1 MPREIVFVEVAS
13 HMSGVE
19 FSTLYL
25 VQRLDLAL
33 WRALVICP
41 TEGDLPTR
49 CRDAGVE
56 VAIVPRPHFFST
68 SAHIGELT
76 IINPMAILFNLGAM
90 WLAARTLR
98 QFLWARQPSLLVTK
112 GLLAQFYGGLAARWT
127 KIPCVWHVQDR
138 VSDRAGPLFA
148 WVLALAGRVLAR
160 EIIVD
165 ADSIASQLQ
174 SFISVEHLHVIWNG
188 VDTRE
193 FSPCVDGRAV
203 RAEWGARADELLVGV
218 IGRLTAWKGQHI
230 LLEAFQQVAADYPQL
245 RMVIVGSSLF
255 DSDAYARRL
264 RSDVTRM
271 GLTQRVIFAGFRWDM
286 PQVLAAL
293 DVIAHT
299 SLEKDSTPLAVVSAM
314 AAGKP
319 IVCSRVDGTAQLFD
333 DGADG
338 LLVPAGDAD
347 ALARQLSRLLSDAS
361 LRQRLGQAARAKA
374 ERALSVEQF
383 ARSCESVFERAL
395 A

>member
-1 MPREIVFVEVAS
+1 MRREIVFIEVAS
-13 HMSGVE
+13 QMSGVE

-25 VQRLDLAL
+25 VQHLDRAR
-33 WRALVICP
+33 WRALVVCP
-41 TEGDLPTR
+41 EEGDLPNR

-56 VAIVPRPHFFST
+56 VAIVRRPHFFST
-68 SAHIGELT
+68 SARIGRLT
-76 IINPMAILFNLGAM
+76 VINPLAILFNLGAM
-90 WLAARTLR
+90 WMAARTLR
-98 QFLWARQPSLLVTK
+98 QFLRVRQPSLVVTK
-112 GLLAQFYGGLAARWT
+112 GLLAQFYGGLAVRWA

-138 VSDRAGPLFA
+138 VSNRAGPLFA
-148 WVLALAGRVLAR
+148 WVLSLTGRVLAR
-160 EIIVD
+160 DIIVD
-165 ADSIASQLQ
+165 AESIASQLR
-174 SFISVEHLHVIWNG
+174 SFIAAEHIHVIWNG

-203 RAEWGARADELLVGV
+203 RAEWGVRADELLVGI

-230 LLEAFQQVAADYPQL
+230 LLGAFQQIAAEYPQVRIVL
-245 RMVIVGSSLF
+245 VGSALF

-264 RSDVTRM
+264 QSDVTRM
-271 GLTQRVIFAGFRWDM
+271 GFTQRVIFAGFRRDM

-293 DVIAHT
+293 DVVAHT

-319 IVCSRVDGTAQLFD
+319 IVCTRVDGTAQLFD

-338 LLVPAGDAD
+338 LLVPTGDAD
-347 ALARQLSRLLSDAS
+347 ALAQQLSRLLCDAD

-374 ERALSVEQF
+374 EHALSAEQF
-383 ARSCESVFERAL
+383 ASRCESVFERAL